1 MISLQTKMTIG
12 YKFTVETANGFKIMA
27 GRGRQIVVTYK
38 NDMFDVWAYTL
49 RGTNLV
55 KEVKIQDV
63 FGGQSLQEAI
73 VEAANG

>member
-1 MISLQTKMTIG
+1 
-12 YKFTVETANGFKIMA
+12 MA

-63 FGGQSLQEAI
+63 FGGQSLQQAI
-73 VEAANG
+73 IEAANG